1 MTELRTRPPSGVPGW
16 PIVLVDSEE
25 KAGGTYTALA
35 VSASARVD
43 RTFVVDLDGTSDG
56 YADLGEFELVDHNGT
71 LEDVVDQIEAAAAE
85 PAEPDTVNV
94 LVVDQVS
101 TLWPSVVGWGDARSR
116 RGKKHRQVLDDDPDA
131 EIRIPDN
138 IWADVRDR
146 WRSFIDACRQFPG
159 PVIWVARGY
168 QDDRGRWQVACEHNL
183 IREASVW
190 VRLRRDPRSAWLV
203 GCELLTGPV
212 DVPVELDLDATVAD
226 LVFDLLEP
234 AGGYGPR
241 HRAAATADGYTRGA
255 AKAALEKRIAE
266 RLSLSAVDARDEAR
280 RLWDLS
286 GLQDFRSI
294 TAAQW
299 DTLVATI
306 GTAPSPEEESALTD
320 SVDTQPP
327 GDPDG
332 EVEPEPV
339 PSPSAPTEEAAA

>member
-1 MTELRTRPPSGVPGW
+1 MTGLRTRTPSGTPGW

-25 KAGGTYTALA
+25 KAGGTYTALS

-43 RTFVVDLDGTSDG
+43 RTFVLDFDGTADG
-56 YADLGEFELVDHNGT
+56 YADLGEFEVVDHNGT
-71 LEDVVDQIEAAAAE
+71 LEDAVDQIAAASTE
-85 PAEPDTVNV
+85 PAEAGLVNV
-94 LVVDQVS
+94 LVIDQVS
-101 TLWPSVVGWGDARSR
+101 TLWPAVVGWGDARSR

-146 WRSFIDACRQFPG
+146 WRGFIEACRQFPG

-168 QDDRGRWQVACEHNL
+168 TDDRDRWQVSCEHNL

-190 VRLRRDPRSAWLV
+190 VRLRRDPRTAWLV

-212 DVPVELDLDATVAD
+212 EVPVELDLDATLAD
-226 LVFDLLEP
+226 LLFDLLEP

-241 HRAAATADGYTRGA
+241 HRTPAVPDGYTRGT
-255 AKAALEKRIAE
+255 AKAALERRIAE
-266 RLSLSAVDARDEAR
+266 VLSLSAADARDEAR

-286 GLQDFRSI
+286 GLQDYRSI

-299 DTLVATI
+299 DHLVALI
-306 GTAPSPEEESALTD
+306 GTSPEEESALTD
-320 SVDTQPP
+320 GADTPPP

-332 EVEPEPV
+332 EVEPAPV
-339 PSPSAPTEEAAA
+339 PSPSEPSEEAA